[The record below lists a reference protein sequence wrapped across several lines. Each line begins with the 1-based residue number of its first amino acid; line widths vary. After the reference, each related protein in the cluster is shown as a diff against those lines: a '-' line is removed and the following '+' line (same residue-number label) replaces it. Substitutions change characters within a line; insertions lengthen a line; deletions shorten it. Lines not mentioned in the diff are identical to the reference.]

1 MSVLLALSF
10 AGILFAAAL
19 GLVRVLRTG
28 SLADRVLGLDF
39 FVIVIATGLVLGSVA
54 RETGL
59 YLPVVIV
66 VALLAFVTTVT
77 VARFIERR
85 GA

>member
-77 VARFIERR
+77 VARFIEQR